1 MKVILIK
8 DVRGIGKAGDIAAV
22 SDGHAR
28 NFLIPKGFAKEASGA
43 NIKELDKK
51 KAEEEQKRQEM
62 LAEAK
67 EQAEKLEKVGVIIKT
82 KSGEGGRLFGSITS
96 KDIADVLLSEHGIE
110 IDKRKILLE
119 NPIKQAG
126 THEVGIKLYHEVVSK
141 IQVTIET

>member
-1 MKVILIK
+1 MKVILLK
-8 DVRGIGKAGDIAAV
+8 DVKGIGKAGDIATV

-51 KAEEEQKRQEM
+51 QAAEEQKKQEL
-62 LAEAK
+62 LADAR
-67 EQAEKLEKVGVIIKT
+67 EQAERLEKVGVTIKT

-96 KDIADVLLSEHGIE
+96 KDIADALLSEHGIE

-119 NPIKQAG
+119 SPIKQAG
-126 THEVGIKLYHEVVSK
+126 THEVGIKLYHEVISK
-141 IQVTIET
+141 INVTIEV

>member
-8 DVRGIGKAGDIAAV
+8 DVKGIGKAGEVAAV

-28 NFLIPKGFAKEASGA
+28 NYLIPKGFAKEASGA

-51 KAEEEQKRQEM
+51 KAEEEQKRQEL

-67 EQAEKLEKVGVIIKT
+67 EQAERLEKVGITIKT

-96 KDIADVLLSEHGIE
+96 KDIADALLSEHGIE
-110 IDKRKILLE
+110 LDKRKILLD

-126 THEVGIKLYHEVVSK
+126 RYEVGVKLYHEVVSK
-141 IQVTIET
+141 ISVTVEV